1 MAAALRVQTVRYG
14 RDAPGLLRMLRSV
27 TAAARRLREGAADSA
42 LTVAIGDCGGPEGPD
57 ALVGEK
63 VLTEAREILARADI
77 SLDYV
82 AFMTNTG
89 HGAGQNLL
97 AKRTAGSLG
106 AGGERDVLVLL
117 NPDTYLSPNCLA
129 TLLGV
134 LDDDTVGIAEGRQI
148 PLEHPKAFDP
158 VTGDTPWASG
168 CLMAMRASVF
178 DALGGF
184 EPAFF
189 LHGDDVDLSWRA
201 RLGGLRVRHMPE
213 AAVFHDKELMATG
226 FPAPSAEEEY
236 QVVLARLLLGH
247 RAERPDVVDRWLSWA
262 EVHGSELHREAAAE
276 FLRRRAEGA
285 LPTTYRAALGLP
297 AEAVASVALFHEGE
311 YAEHRF

>member
-1 MAAALRVQTVRYG
+1 MATALRVQTIRYG
-14 RDAPGLLRMLRSV
+14 GEARGLLRMLGSV
-27 TAAARRLREGAADSA
+27 TAASRCLGDGTGDLA

-57 ALVGEK
+57 ALVGEGF
-63 VLTEAREILARADI
+63 LTEAREILDSAGI

-97 AKRTAGSLG
+97 ARRAAGALSPS
-106 AGGERDVLVLL
+106 GERDVLVLL
-117 NPDTYLSPNCLA
+117 NPDTYLSPKCLA
-129 TLLGV
+129 TLVGV
-134 LDDDTVGIAEGRQI
+134 LDDDTVGIAEARQI

-168 CLMAMRASVF
+168 CLMAMRAPVF
-178 DALGGF
+178 GALGGF

-189 LHGDDVDLSWRA
+189 LHGDDVDLSWRV
-201 RLGGLRVRHMPE
+201 RLGGLRVRHVPE
-213 AAVFHDKELMATG
+213 ATVFHDKEMMLTG
-226 FPAPSAEEEY
+226 FPAPTAEEEY
-236 QVVLARLLLGH
+236 QAVLVRLLLGH
-247 RAERPDVVDRWLSWA
+247 RAERPDFVEEWLSWA

-276 FLRRRAEGA
+276 FLRRQAEGV
-285 LPTTYRAALGLP
+285 LPATYREALDLSP
-297 AEAVASVALFHEGE
+297 EAVASVAFFHEGE